1 MIWKGRNRAKS
12 QVISPPPLQCV
23 SQAYVFR
30 SFGLPTSKLRP
41 TETTFFEPKDQ
52 LKNHFRIKRSTK
64 LAILLGETTDTC
76 DQQ

>member
-12 QVISPPPLQCV
+12 QVISPPLLQCV

-41 TETTFFEPKDQ
+41 TETNFFEPKDQ
-52 LKNHFRIKRSTK
+52 LKDHFRIKKIYKIGYFTR
-64 LAILLGETTDTC
+64 GNH
-76 DQQ
+76 